1 MISVDLHV
9 HTSASVDCGTP
20 PEDVAQACL
29 DAGIDCV
36 AITDHNEIDGALAL
50 RDLSK
55 VRVIVGEEVRTTHGE
70 LQGLF
75 LSEHIPGGLSPHE
88 TIDRI
93 KAQGGLVCMPH
104 PFIRTPYASW
114 ANLGRVNDG
123 VFSPSPRLA
132 QVNRLL
138 TEDVLS
144 RLDLMETMNSRT
156 PLKWNWAVCRRLAKL
171 CGLPQTAGSD
181 AHTVREVGRARM
193 QMDDFTDAASFL
205 ESVKRATVSGK
216 ASSIFVHYS
225 STIARYRSRGE

>member
-1 MISVDLHV
+1 VISVDLHV
-9 HTSASVDCGTP
+9 HTCASVDCGTP
-20 PEDVAQACL
+20 VEDVARACIE
-29 DAGIDCV
+29 AGIDCV

-50 RDLSK
+50 RDLGK

-75 LSEHIPGGLSPHE
+75 LSAHIPGGLSPVE

-93 KAQGGLVCMPH
+93 KGQGGLVCMPH
-104 PFIRTPYASW
+104 PFIRTPYSSRK
-114 ANLGRVNDG
+114 NLGHSNNG
-123 VFSPSPRLA
+123 VFVPSPKLA
-132 QVNRLL
+132 GINGLL

-144 RLDLMETMNSRT
+144 RLDMMETINSRT
-156 PLKWNWAVCRRLAKL
+156 PLKWNWAACRKLASL

-193 QMDDFTDAASFL
+193 QMDDFSDAASFL
-205 ESVKRATVSGK
+205 ESVKRATISGQ

-225 STIARYRSRGE
+225 STMARFRARDE